1 MYLINQLCTSVIHLF
16 KSNVMNE
23 CHLKDSVQF
32 EKKKKKR
39 AFNYCGVR
47 AIWKGFPASPCLE
60 RTWRLAFS
68 LFCRLHMSPV
78 TLIWIITEWSLF
90 AVTFPSIALVAS
102 VRCERSSHL
111 RPHCSRTRLWAFRSL
126 SVWTDAECQHSEQ
139 SAGDFLQASQH
150 MRKPGL
156 HLFDKKKT
164 KQNIIWWCEIG

>member
-111 RPHCSRTRLWAFRSL
+111 RPHCSEHVCGRSEAFPSGQMLNVNTLSSQQGIFYKLHSTWENPDFTSL
-126 SVWTDAECQHSEQ
+126 I
-139 SAGDFLQASQH
+139 
-150 MRKPGL
+150 
-156 HLFDKKKT
+156 KKK
-164 KQNIIWWCEIG
+164 QNKT